1 MANTKKKT
9 TRTRTDRKTAVMAL
23 IDYINTVLPEETRVS
38 AKAELKVMCIEKRQT
53 TNKDGKTVAVFK
65 YTPEQMK
72 NKLNSKFI
80 PKPTTEE
87 ELLSLF

>member
-9 TRTRTDRKTAVMAL
+9 TRTRTDRKSAVIAL
-23 IDYINTVLPEETRVS
+23 IDYIKTALPEDKKEL
-38 AKAELKVMCIEKRQT
+38 AMAELKVMCIEKRTT
-53 TNKDGKTVAVFK
+53 TNKDGKTVEVFK